1 MRSMRALV
9 IVSMVIAAGYVMAG
23 QALVSSMG
31 NVNAVMEANG
41 FRIVPVYDM
50 IQVAS
55 SSDQAQPQVF
65 EIIRPGAERIAIGR
79 MNTSC
84 SCVQLEATKPVF
96 ERGERAF
103 LTLRNVRET
112 PPNGQHYAFYVQ
124 IVSPIRTTLR
134 ADTFVQS
141 DRFRYST
148 QTAPVSAVV
157 PIQHWNSSMR

>member
-9 IVSMVIAAGYVMAG
+9 IVSLVACAGYAMAG
-23 QALVSSMG
+23 QPVVSSMG
-31 NVNAVMEANG
+31 NVDAVMEASG
-41 FRIVPVYDM
+41 FRIVPVHDM
-50 IQVAS
+50 IQIAS
-55 SSDQAQPQVF
+55 SNDQAQPQVF

-79 MNTSC
+79 LNTSC
-84 SCVQLEATKPVF
+84 SCVQLEAGKPVF

-124 IVSPIRTTLR
+124 ILSPIRTTLR

-141 DRFRYST
+141 DRFRHST
-148 QTAPVSAVV
+148 QTAPVSTVV
-157 PIQHWNSSMR
+157 PIRHWNSPMR